1 MFAYASDPCVRQ
13 WYDENRAIS
22 MWNAE
27 PLCAATALAA
37 LAGAPALEI
46 GAYVGGVTIALC
58 RGIEA
63 HDKRTSRSLSPREP
77 VPRLIS
83 MEKGGSH
90 TAHPRL
96 PSSDILADW
105 RRNLEEF
112 GFSGAVHLIE
122 GNFGADANVRECANR
137 LNGAK
142 LNLLCIDADGKVD
155 WALNHIARHLAPGAV
170 VIVDDYASSMF
181 DDKSSITRP
190 VVDRLCEL
198 GYLERWGLL
207 SGQTWVGCTGADIA
221 KLGFNS
227 VFVTRARDQT
237 EISIGPARRSRARNV
252 FLRWITTRRGA
263 SGVMTPG

>member
-1 MFAYASDPCVRQ
+1 
-13 WYDENRAIS
+13 
-22 MWNAE
+22 
-27 PLCAATALAA
+27 
-37 LAGAPALEI
+37 
-46 GAYVGGVTIALC
+46 
-58 RGIEA
+58 
-63 HDKRTSRSLSPREP
+63 
-77 VPRLIS
+77 
-83 MEKGGSH
+83 MEKGGNH

-221 KLGFNS
+221 KLALQF
-227 VFVTRARDQT
+227 
-237 EISIGPARRSRARNV
+237 SIANPD
-252 FLRWITTRRGA
+252 ITTTIAGSANPRNIRDWIKWVEEPLDQELLGQVLEIFKPVKNI
-263 SGVMTPG
+263 GHLEGLPENN